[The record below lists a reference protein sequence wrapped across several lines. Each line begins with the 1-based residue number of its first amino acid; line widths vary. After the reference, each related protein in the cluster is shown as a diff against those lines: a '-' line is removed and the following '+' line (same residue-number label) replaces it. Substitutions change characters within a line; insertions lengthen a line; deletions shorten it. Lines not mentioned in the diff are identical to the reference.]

1 MMKKT
6 ILTGV
11 ASVALLLPLATACG
25 EEDTFVGEDTGRLAL
40 EVDFKSDPIS
50 AGQESR
56 ATLENAVTADDL
68 SLRLS
73 ATDGDYSQTW
83 ATISEFDPSK
93 EFSVGT
99 YNLEAFYGD
108 PKEEGYAK
116 PWFHGAQEVK
126 VVTGKTTSVSLNV
139 GLANSIVKVIYTDA
153 FKEYMTAYEGTVRT
167 SAGNEI
173 PYDETNPDELYVA
186 PGNVSIALSITKPN
200 GKQGEIEAAN
210 FEAKPRY
217 RHTVTVDYNG
227 GETGGAEGLTVTF
240 DETLGSEEFTIDIS
254 DDILTASAPV
264 LTADGFASGDN
275 ITFVE
280 TAATPASMK
289 VNIVA
294 RGKIG
299 SVTLATTSAALTAA
313 GWPETVDLAHPE
325 ADVRAKLEALG
336 LSTLGVWNH
345 PDVMGVVDFT
355 KVLANIPYVDGAD
368 NTSVFTLTVADLYKK
383 TCEPVTFSVSVE
395 KLVMELVQGDILADG
410 QLKLMMKYNGG
421 NPEGV
426 KFYAKNSR
434 GTYTALI
441 TKSMTFN
448 EAASTYEAELTHP
461 ANDPVINAE
470 NQLEVKA
477 EVGSLSS
484 TVIAK
489 APVMLADAG
498 ATNAYARHSTVGL
511 KFTDPDVAAQS
522 DQVEWYI
529 SSDNGATYT
538 RANASAKKPAGRAVV
553 KSSTYELEGLTPATT
568 YMVYAKLGD
577 EQTFPFEL
585 TTEAA
590 PQLPNAGF
598 DEWNADQ
605 KGDYQYLWYTADWTT
620 MNETTIS
627 QSGSGS
633 GNGLSTGG
641 CAYKATS
648 GTIPANGRSTQS
660 EAGGGILG
668 TKKYSDGHTD
678 GKATLHSDKA
688 NSGANAALIRTV
700 GWGSG
705 NSAKA
710 SGSGFGTCQNLTP
723 GELNLDYPFGSRPSE
738 FSFYYHYDVVKSGNG
753 DFGTAD
759 VKVFDA
765 SGNVIGSASTELTE
779 KASYDKKVL
788 PIDYTNPT
796 AKASKITVSFK
807 SSANPAAL
815 EKNTTYWRC
824 PGAKNVSGGEYVGS
838 ELYVDDIEL
847 IY

>member
-25 EEDTFVGEDTGRLAL
+25 EEDTFVGEDTGRLTL

-56 ATLENAVTADDL
+56 ATLENAVTVDDL

-139 GLANSIVKVIYTDA
+139 GLANSIVKVIYTNA

-173 PYDETNPDELYVA
+173 AYDETNPDELYVA

-280 TAATPASMK
+280 TAATTAAMK

-345 PDVMGVVDFT
+345 PDVMGIVDFT

-368 NTSVFTLTVADLYKK
+368 NTSVFTLTVTDLYKK

-522 DQVEWYI
+522 YQVEWYI

-538 RANASAKKPAGRAVV
+538 RANSSAKKPAGRAVV
-553 KSSTYELEGLTPATT
+553 KNSTYELEGLTPATT
-568 YMVYAKLGD
+568 YMIYAKLGD

-585 TTEAA
+585 TTEV
-590 PQLPNAGF
+590 NAQVENPGMQDWYNEDVYTHQTKYGIGTTGMTDIKRWF
-598 DEWNADQ
+598 ANAQ
-605 KGDYQYLWYTADWTT
+605 GSSYWATRNALTTA
-620 MNETTIS
+620 
-627 QSGSGS
+627 Q
-633 GNGLSTGG
+633 
-641 CAYKATS
+641 TS
-648 GTIPANGRSTQS
+648 GTTCYYTSFSGTVPVTGVSGNAAEISTLGYGEGS
-660 EAGGGILG
+660 TFSTASGGGSN
-668 TKKYSDGHTD
+668 KHTAAGMLFI
-678 GKATLHSDKA
+678 GKHTATSETTEQFEY
-688 NSGANAALIRTV
+688 GI
-700 GWGSG
+700 
-705 NSAKA
+705 
-710 SGSGFGTCQNLTP
+710 
-723 GELNLDYPFGSRPSE
+723 PFTSRPSGFKFKYKYAPVNGE
-738 FSFYYHYDVVKSGNG
+738 QFKAYMVLENRDNGTTIELGRAELISGNAVSE
-753 DFGTAD
+753 FT
-759 VKVFDA
+759 
-765 SGNVIGSASTELTE
+765 STEPIAVAWENTE
-779 KASYDKKVL
+779 LKATHMYIVFISTTIEG
-788 PIDYTNPT
+788 IDGG
-796 AKASKITVSFK
+796 ASVNAVKGT
-807 SSANPAAL
+807 
-815 EKNTTYWRC
+815 KNAMNGFSDSKR
-824 PGAKNVSGGEYVGS
+824 VGS
-838 ELYVDDIEL
+838 VLTVDDIEL